1 MHERQTERTSDN
13 WPQIDVPDDL
23 PEEFVDRLRQREEE
37 LATLMRIT
45 ERINRGLALEEILDF
60 LYEEMRSAIPYDRVG
75 LALIDLQQ
83 MTVIARWA
91 RSNRTVLLESG
102 YSARLR
108 GSSLQQIVDTGQP
121 RIINDLEAYLEEKP
135 DSQSTMLIVD
145 EGLRSSLTCPL
156 IVQGRPVGF
165 VFFSSTAK
173 DTYRDVHVAFF
184 QQIAG
189 QLSTIVEKG
198 RLYDELAEQKA
209 TVERQNVMMT
219 DELEMARRVQRALI
233 PALEPDVPGL
243 DVAFVYE
250 PVQQV
255 GGDILDIIPLGDGR
269 VLLFVA
275 DAMGHGIQA
284 ALVMSVVKA
293 ALGSAVESDPRP
305 EKVLAE
311 INHVVTRL
319 FDDRFVTAACC
330 LIDSHSRRAELAL
343 AGHSAPLWYRAGM
356 KNVAQHNRPSL
367 PLCISKDTEYC
378 AAPIALGTGDVLV
391 FSTDGIIEAFD
402 PDGNQ
407 YGEGRLKDCLL
418 RHADSSAGEISAAIR
433 RDLDAHCGDR
443 RREDDLT
450 LLVVKCPET
459 QDQADAGEPLLP

>member
-102 YSARLR
+102 YSAHLR

-121 RIINDLEAYLEEKP
+121 RIINDLESYLDEKP
-135 DSQSTMLIVD
+135 HSLSTRLIVD
-145 EGLRSSLTCPL
+145 EGFRSSLTCPL
-156 IVQGRPVGF
+156 IVRGRPVGF
-165 VFFSSTAK
+165 VFFSSTLK

-233 PALEPDVPGL
+233 PAAEPDLPGL

-330 LIDSHSRRAELAL
+330 LIDSHGRRAELAL

-391 FSTDGIIEAFD
+391 FSTDGITEAFD

>member
-1 MHERQTERTSDN
+1 MDELQAQQNSDN
-13 WPQIDVPDDL
+13 RLKIDVPDDL
-23 PEEFVDRLRQREEE
+23 SDEFVDRLRQREEE
-37 LATLMRIT
+37 LARLMQIT

-75 LALIDLQQ
+75 LALIDPQRR
-83 MTVIARWA
+83 TVISRWS
-91 RSNRTVLLESG
+91 RSDGTVLLRQG
-102 YSARLR
+102 YAARLR

-391 FSTDGIIEAFD
+391 FSTDGITEAFD
-402 PDGNQ
+402 RDGNQ
-407 YGEGRLKDCLL
+407 YGDERLKDCLL
-418 RHADSSAGEISAAIR
+418 RHADSSAGELSAAIR

-450 LLVVKCPET
+450 LLVVKCLET
-459 QDQADAGEPLLP
+459 QDRADAGEPPLP

>member
-1 MHERQTERTSDN
+1 MDERQTERTSDN
-13 WPQIDVPDDL
+13 GLKIDVPDDL
-23 PEEFVDRLRQREEE
+23 PGEFVDRLRQREEE
-37 LATLMRIT
+37 LARLMQIT

-75 LALIDLQQ
+75 LALIDPQRR
-83 MTVIARWA
+83 TVISRWS
-91 RSNRTVLLESG
+91 RSDGTVLLRQG
-102 YSARLR
+102 YAARLR

-135 DSQSTMLIVD
+135 DSRSTMLIVD

-156 IVQGRPVGF
+156 IVEGRPVGF
-165 VFFSSTAK
+165 VFFSSTLK

-233 PALEPDVPGL
+233 PAAEPDLPGL

-330 LIDSHSRRAELAL
+330 LIDSHGRRAELAL

-391 FSTDGIIEAFD
+391 FSTDGITEAFD
-402 PDGNQ
+402 RDGNQ
-407 YGEGRLKDCLL
+407 YGDERLKDCLL
-418 RHADSSAGEISAAIR
+418 RHADSSAGELSAAIR

-450 LLVVKCPET
+450 LLVVKCLET
-459 QDQADAGEPLLP
+459 QDRADAGEPPLP